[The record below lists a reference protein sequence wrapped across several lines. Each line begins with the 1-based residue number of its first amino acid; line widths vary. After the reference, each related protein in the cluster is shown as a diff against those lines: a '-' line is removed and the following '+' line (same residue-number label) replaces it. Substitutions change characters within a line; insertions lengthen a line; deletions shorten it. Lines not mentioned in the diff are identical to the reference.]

1 MELVTPGIG
10 LIFWMT
16 LSFGLVLVILR
27 KFAWRPILSTI
38 KEREAYIAGSIR
50 ESKRIQRELAELD
63 ATKEKLL
70 VQAREK
76 ADELIQ
82 TAKKEGE
89 IVIKN
94 AQQQAREEAS
104 KIIES
109 AKNSIFA
116 ERKAAEREIRKQIV
130 NLTVDMT
137 RRVLQDEFSDVG
149 KNNQYVEKL
158 LGDIQ
163 LN

>member
-27 KFAWRPILSTI
+27 KFAWKPILSTI

-70 VQAREK
+70 VVARGK
-76 ADELIQ
+76 AEELIQ
-82 TAKKEGE
+82 QAKKEADV
-89 IVIKN
+89 VIKN
-94 AQQQAREEAS
+94 AQKQAREEAS
-104 KIIES
+104 KIIEN

-116 ERKAAEREIRKQIV
+116 ERKAAEREIRQQII

-137 RRVLQDEFSDVG
+137 RRVLQDEFTDVK

>member
-16 LSFGLVLVILR
+16 LSFGLVLFILR
-27 KFAWRPILSTI
+27 KFAWKPILSTI

-50 ESKRIQRELAELD
+50 DSKRIQRELAELD

-70 VQAREK
+70 LQAREK

-82 TAKKEGE
+82 QAKKDSEV
-89 IVIKN
+89 VIQK
-94 AQQQAREEAS
+94 AQQQAREDAAKIVEA
-104 KIIES
+104 
-109 AKNSIFA
+109 AKKSIFA
-116 ERKAAEREIRKQIV
+116 ERKAAEREIRQQIV

-137 RRVLQDEFSDVG
+137 RRVLRDEFSDIG

-158 LGDIQ
+158 LEDIQ

>member
-82 TAKKEGE
+82 QAKKEGE

-104 KIIES
+104 KIVES

-158 LGDIQ
+158 LEDIQ

>member
-16 LSFGLVLVILR
+16 LSFGLVLFILR

-50 ESKRIQRELAELD
+50 DSKRIQRELAELD
-63 ATKEKLL
+63 TTKEKLL

-76 ADELIQ
+76 ADELLQ
-82 TAKKEGE
+82 QAKREGE
-89 IVIKN
+89 IVINK

-104 KIIES
+104 KIIEA
-109 AKNSIFA
+109 AKNSIHA

-158 LGDIQ
+158 LEDIQ

>member
-82 TAKKEGE
+82 QAKKEGE
-89 IVIKN
+89 SVIKN

>member
-16 LSFGLVLVILR
+16 LSFGLVLFILR

-50 ESKRIQRELAELD
+50 DSKRIQRELAELD
-63 ATKEKLL
+63 NTKEKLL

-76 ADELIQ
+76 VDELIQ
-82 TAKKEGE
+82 QAKREAD
-89 IVIKN
+89 IIIKD

-104 KIIES
+104 KIIEA
-109 AKNSIFA
+109 AKNSILA
-116 ERKAAEREIRKQIV
+116 ERRAAEREIRQQIV

-137 RRVLQDEFSDVG
+137 RRVLQDEFSDSG
-149 KNNQYVEKL
+149 KNNRYVEKL
-158 LGDIQ
+158 LKDIQ

>member
-16 LSFGLVLVILR
+16 LSFGLVLFILR

-50 ESKRIQRELAELD
+50 ESRRIQRELAELD
-63 ATKEKLL
+63 VTKEKLM

-76 ADELIQ
+76 ADELKQ
-82 TAKKEGE
+82 QAKKEADLA
-89 IVIKN
+89 IKK
-94 AQQQAREEAS
+94 AQQDARAEAA
-104 KIIES
+104 KIIEA
-109 AKNSIFA
+109 AKKSIHA
-116 ERKAAEREIRKQIV
+116 ERKAAEREIRQQIV

-137 RRVLQDEFSDVG
+137 RRVLQDEFRDFK
-149 KNNQYVEKL
+149 KNNKYVEKL
-158 LGDIQ
+158 LEDIQ